1 MPGMCHLS
9 YEVLRPQTWQ
19 TFFNKTQNTQVAQ
32 QQIAHVALHMF
43 FSDFPLYNIYYT
55 TCCSYWYTYLYL
67 SNSH

>member
-1 MPGMCHLS
+1 MPGMYHLS

-19 TFFNKTQNTQVAQ
+19 TFFNKTQNIHTADRTRCTCSSL
-32 QQIAHVALHMF
+32 I
-43 FSDFPLYNIYYT
+43 SDFPLYNIYYT